1 MEAAAH
7 GSRLAH
13 DWLSASLEVKQR
25 SRGAS
30 FAGSRPGSARLHADG
45 RSHFLS
51 PRQEKWEDL
60 EGDEVLVE
68 EDEDDGD
75 SICDLSSEDSAV
87 ERREREEALRAE
99 EVGTPPAPARS
110 RACLPAPPS
119 LPPSFPPGAQGRI
132 CRRPAVCAQTC
143 HRDSHERTRAHAR
156 THACTNSQRCACL

>member
-1 MEAAAH
+1 VIAQARERA
-7 GSRLAH
+7 SR
-13 DWLSASLEVKQR
+13 ERRGVKQ
-25 SRGAS
+25 SG
-30 FAGSRPGSARLHADG
+30 RPDSG
-45 RSHFLS
+45 RSAADYLSS
-51 PRQEKWEDL
+51 PRQGHWEDL